1 MAIEYY
7 EVTIG
12 SQRKEAL
19 QDLLAI
25 ISLRTALSQVLDIE
39 QIQERCDHGNN
50 VTMDPCDD
58 CEIIVAPI

>member
-25 ISLRTALSQVLDIE
+25 ISLRTSLNQLLDIE
-39 QIQERCDHGNN
+39 QIQERCHHGNN
-50 VTMDPCDD
+50 VTMDPFDD

>member
-25 ISLRTALSQVLDIE
+25 ISLRTSLSQVLDIE

-50 VTMDPCDD
+50 VTIDPCDE
-58 CEIIVAPI
+58 CVIVAPI

>member
-25 ISLRTALSQVLDIE
+25 ISLRTALNQLLDIE
-39 QIQERCDHGNN
+39 QIQERCHHGNN
-50 VTMDPCDD
+50 VTIDPCDD
-58 CEIIVAPI
+58 CDIIVAPI

>member
-25 ISLRTALSQVLDIE
+25 ISLRTALNQSLDIE
-39 QIQERCDHGNN
+39 QIQERCHHGNN
-50 VTMDPCDD
+50 VTIDPCDD
-58 CEIIVAPI
+58 CDIIVAPI

>member
-25 ISLRTALSQVLDIE
+25 ISLRTALNQLLDIE

-58 CEIIVAPI
+58 CEVIVAPI

>member
-25 ISLRTALSQVLDIE
+25 ISLRTTLKEVLDIE
-39 QIQERCDHGNN
+39 QIQERCHHGNY

>member
-25 ISLRTALSQVLDIE
+25 ISLRTTLKEVLDIE
-39 QIQERCDHGNN
+39 QIQERCNHGNN
-50 VTMDPCDD
+50 VTTDPCDD
-58 CEIIVAPI
+58 CEVIVAPI

>member
-12 SQRKEAL
+12 SQMKEAL

-25 ISLRTALSQVLDIE
+25 ISLSTTIKEVLDIE
-39 QIQERCDHGNN
+39 QIQERCHHGNN

>member
-58 CEIIVAPI
+58 CEVIVAPI

>member
-25 ISLRTALSQVLDIE
+25 ISLRTALNQLLDIE
-39 QIQERCDHGNN
+39 QIQERCHHVNN
-50 VTMDPCDD
+50 VTIDPCDD
-58 CEIIVAPI
+58 CDIIVAPI